1 MVWDFAESNPFSGV
15 TGSWSSSLE
24 WIPRVLER
32 CPIEEAVI
40 FQANAATANPG
51 ISDYLLTTDPPYYS
65 SITYADLSD
74 YFYGTFRYCLKDEF
88 SDNFLTLSTPK
99 QDEAVAAW
107 HKFDG
112 DRQAAGHH
120 FTNLL
125 RSSFANCNRHSH
137 KDYPTVIFYAF
148 KSKQLGNSE
157 DPLVTAWESIL
168 RVIIDSGLTIERTW
182 PIRTER
188 TSGRKVA
195 KNTLASS
202 IVVVCRKQRGDTAV
216 TTRGDFIQSLNSEVS
231 SAIKLLQHGNIA
243 PVDMAQSSIGPG
255 MAIFTRY
262 SKVLES
268 DDSAMTVRTALQLIN
283 QAVDGYL
290 SEQEA
295 EFDADTRFAV
305 TWFEQFGMEKGDS
318 GDADTLATARNISVA
333 GVVNA
338 GILES
343 RGGNVRLLLREEMTD
358 DWDPVTDRR
367 LTIWECTQYLIRSL
381 ESEGEAAAADLLA
394 RVGSRGEVARDLAYR
409 LYGICERKGWAD
421 EGRAYNGLVVAWPE
435 VSLLAA
441 QERPT
446 GPTEPEL
453 GL

>member
-1 MVWDFAESNPFSGV
+1 
-15 TGSWSSSLE
+15 
-24 WIPRVLER
+24 
-32 CPIEEAVI
+32 
-40 FQANAATANPG
+40 
-51 ISDYLLTTDPPYYS
+51 
-65 SITYADLSD
+65 
-74 YFYGTFRYCLKDEF
+74 
-88 SDNFLTLSTPK
+88 
-99 QDEAVAAW
+99 
-107 HKFDG
+107 
-112 DRQAAGHH
+112 
-120 FTNLL
+120 
-125 RSSFANCNRHSH
+125 
-137 KDYPTVIFYAF
+137 
-148 KSKQLGNSE
+148 
-157 DPLVTAWESIL
+157 
-168 RVIIDSGLTIERTW
+168 
-182 PIRTER
+182 
-188 TSGRKVA
+188 
-195 KNTLASS
+195 
-202 IVVVCRKQRGDTAV
+202 
-216 TTRGDFIQSLNSEVS
+216 
-231 SAIKLLQHGNIA
+231 
-243 PVDMAQSSIGPG
+243 MAQSSIGPG

-358 DWDPVTDRR
+358 DWDPVTDKR

-394 RVGSRGEVARDLAYR
+394 RLGSRGEVVRDLAYR

>member
-1 MVWDFAESNPFSGV
+1 
-15 TGSWSSSLE
+15 
-24 WIPRVLER
+24 
-32 CPIEEAVI
+32 
-40 FQANAATANPG
+40 
-51 ISDYLLTTDPPYYS
+51 
-65 SITYADLSD
+65 
-74 YFYGTFRYCLKDEF
+74 
-88 SDNFLTLSTPK
+88 
-99 QDEAVAAW
+99 
-107 HKFDG
+107 
-112 DRQAAGHH
+112 
-120 FTNLL
+120 
-125 RSSFANCNRHSH
+125 
-137 KDYPTVIFYAF
+137 
-148 KSKQLGNSE
+148 
-157 DPLVTAWESIL
+157 
-168 RVIIDSGLTIERTW
+168 
-182 PIRTER
+182 
-188 TSGRKVA
+188 
-195 KNTLASS
+195 
-202 IVVVCRKQRGDTAV
+202 
-216 TTRGDFIQSLNSEVS
+216 
-231 SAIKLLQHGNIA
+231 
-243 PVDMAQSSIGPG
+243 MAQSSIGPG

-305 TWFEQFGMEKGDS
+305 TWFEQFGMEKCDS

-358 DWDPVTDRR
+358 DWDPVTDKR

-394 RVGSRGEVARDLAYR
+394 RLGSRGEVVRDLAYR